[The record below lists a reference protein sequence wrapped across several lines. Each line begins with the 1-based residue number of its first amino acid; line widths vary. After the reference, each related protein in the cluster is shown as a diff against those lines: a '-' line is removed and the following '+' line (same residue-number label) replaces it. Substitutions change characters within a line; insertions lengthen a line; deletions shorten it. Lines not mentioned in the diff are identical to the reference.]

1 MTDFYYLGM
10 IAAIFWLHLI
20 IMGAILFSFSVLMKV
35 APRAAKYI
43 VWALAGLS
51 FSYGVLGYSLIWA
64 GSRGM
69 I

>member
-10 IAAIFWLHLI
+10 IAAIFWLRLFV
-20 IMGAILFSFSVLMKV
+20 MSAILLSFSVLMKV